1 MKLLLILALLICNA
15 ARGLASRLARG
26 LALAATAVLYGLC
39 NILGFN
45 GLNSHDKNLR
55 FSIDDKQAHA
65 LVHTR
70 FIITQSQIVVNR
82 ISKIFSQ
89 KKEKIAVTRKSFWLF
104 VNFFKK

>member
-55 FSIDDKQAHA
+55 FSIDDKQAHTP
-65 LVHTR
+65 VHTR
-70 FIITQSQIVVNR
+70 FIITQSQNNVNR

-89 KKEKIAVTRKSFWLF
+89 KQEKIRRNEKRMLLL
-104 VNFFKK
+104 